1 MPMNSQDQPLVSIII
16 CFLNEENFLGEAV
29 ISVLEQDYK
38 NWELILI
45 DDGSTDNST
54 SIALDFEK
62 SFSGKI
68 HYRDHQNHK
77 NKGLSASRNEGIR
90 KSRGDLI
97 AFLDADDIWL
107 PSKLTQQVSVFDKNP
122 SIGLLAEASSYWY
135 DWNDKEQENVVIN
148 VGVTVDKIYQ
158 PPLLAYKLYP
168 LGKGAAPCPS
178 SLMVKKKAIENV
190 GYFEESFKREYAL
203 YEDQAFLSKIY
214 LKERVY
220 ISSACNNMYR
230 QRQESIVKTV
240 HAAGLYKKV
249 RKYYLEWFQSYLN
262 KNNVQDQQ
270 LNFLMKKA
278 LQPLKYPILYNL
290 TNKILA
296 KLKLFIKM

>member
-1 MPMNSQDQPLVSIII
+1 MNSQDQPLVSIVI

-62 SFSGKI
+62 KFSGKI
-68 HYRDHQNHK
+68 HYWDHPNHK

-90 KSRGDLI
+90 KSKGDLI

-107 PSKLTQQVSVFDKNP
+107 PMKLTQQVTIFKEYP
-122 SIGLLAEASSYWY
+122 SIGLLAEASTYWSSW
-135 DWNDKEQENVVIN
+135 DNDMPDKGLVH
-148 VGVTVDKIYQ
+148 VGAIPDKIYD
-158 PPLLAYKLYP
+158 PPVLIYQLYP
-168 LGKGAAPCPS
+168 LGEGAAPCPS
-178 SLMVKKKAIENV
+178 SIMAKKKAIENV
-190 GYFEESFKREYAL
+190 GYLEESFKREYAL
-203 YEDQAFLSKIY
+203 YEDQAFFSKIY

-220 ISSACNNMYR
+220 ISSTCNNKYR

-240 HAAGLYKKV
+240 HAAGLYNNV
-249 RKYYLEWFQSYLN
+249 RKYYLEWFRSYLTE
-262 KNNVQDQQ
+262 NNIKDQR
-270 LNFLMKKA
+270 LILLVRKAFL
-278 LQPLKYPILYNL
+278 QLKYPILYKLRNRIL
-290 TNKILA
+290 T
-296 KLKLFIKM
+296 KLKLFSKR

>member
-1 MPMNSQDQPLVSIII
+1 MHSQDQPLVSIVI

-29 ISVLEQDYK
+29 NSVLEQDYE

-62 SFSGKI
+62 KFRGKI
-68 HYRDHQNHK
+68 HYRDHHNHE

-90 KSRGDLI
+90 QSKGNLI

-107 PSKLTQQVSVFDKNP
+107 SIKLTEQVALFKENP

-135 DWNDKEQENVVIN
+135 NWDNDGMDKEVVH
-148 VGVTVDKIYQ
+148 VGAISDKIYD
-158 PPLLAYKLYP
+158 PPYLMYQLYP

-178 SLMVKKKAIENV
+178 SIMAKKKAIENV

-214 LKERVY
+214 LNERVY

-240 HAAGLYKKV
+240 HAAGLYNKV
-249 RKYYLEWFQSYLN
+249 RKYYLEWFQAYLN
-262 KNNVQDQQ
+262 NNNIQDQR

-278 LQPLKYPILYNL
+278 FQQLKYPFLYKLKNR
-290 TNKILA
+290 ILA
-296 KLKLFIKM
+296 KFKLLTKM

>member
-1 MPMNSQDQPLVSIII
+1 MNSQDQPLVSIII

-29 ISVLEQDYK
+29 KSVLEQDYE
-38 NWELILI
+38 NWELFLI

-54 SIALDFEK
+54 SLALDFEK
-62 SFSGKI
+62 KFSGKI
-68 HYRDHQNHK
+68 HYRDHHNHE

-90 KSRGDLI
+90 QSKGDLI
-97 AFLDADDIWL
+97 AFLDADDLWL
-107 PSKLTQQVSVFDKNP
+107 PMKLSEQVTIFKENP

-135 DWNDKEQENVVIN
+135 NWDDDGLDNVLVH
-148 VGVTVDKIYQ
+148 VGANSDKIYN
-158 PPLLAYKLYP
+158 PPYLMYKLYP

-178 SLMVKKKAIENV
+178 SLMAKRKAIENV

-214 LKERVY
+214 LKESVY

-240 HAAGLYKKV
+240 HAAGLYNKV

-262 KNNVQDQQ
+262 KNNIQDPQ
-270 LNFLMKKA
+270 LDFMVKKA
-278 LQPLKYPILYNL
+278 LQPLKYPILYNF

-296 KLKLFIKM
+296 KLKLLTKM

>member
-1 MPMNSQDQPLVSIII
+1 MNSQDQPLVSIII

-29 ISVLEQDYK
+29 TSVLEQDYK

-45 DDGSTDNST
+45 DDGSTDKST

-62 SFSGKI
+62 KISGKI
-68 HYRDHQNHK
+68 HYRDHHNHK

-90 KSRGDLI
+90 QSKGDLI

-107 PSKLTQQVSVFDKNP
+107 PMKLAQQVTIFKENP

-135 DWNDKEQENVVIN
+135 NWDDDGLDNVLVH
-148 VGVTVDKIYQ
+148 VGAIPDKIYE
-158 PPLLAYKLYP
+158 PAYLMYQLYP
-168 LGKGAAPCPS
+168 LGAGAAPCPS
-178 SLMVKKKAIENV
+178 SIMAKKKAIENV

-220 ISSACNNMYR
+220 ISSTCNNMYR

-240 HAAGLYKKV
+240 HAAGLYNKV
-249 RKYYLEWFQSYLN
+249 RKYYLEWFRSYLN
-262 KNNVQDQQ
+262 KNNIQDQR
-270 LNFLMKKA
+270 LNFLMRKA
-278 LQPLKYPILYNL
+278 FQQLKYPILYNL
-290 TNKILA
+290 ANRILA
-296 KLKLFIKM
+296 KLKLFTKM